1 MLAVLRHLTRRESTT
16 RDAARTTS
24 QTQDFEVVSNGTV
37 GKEGRQLR
45 GTSSGGDL
53 ARTVL
58 PLVSSDS
65 GEEINIF
72 IKGLRRVVFSG

>member
-1 MLAVLRHLTRRESTT
+1 MSATLE
-16 RDAARTTS
+16 AAQTTS
-24 QTQDFEVVSNGTV
+24 QTQDFEVVLSSTM

-45 GTSSGGDL
+45 GTSSGGDV
-53 ARTVL
+53 ARAVL